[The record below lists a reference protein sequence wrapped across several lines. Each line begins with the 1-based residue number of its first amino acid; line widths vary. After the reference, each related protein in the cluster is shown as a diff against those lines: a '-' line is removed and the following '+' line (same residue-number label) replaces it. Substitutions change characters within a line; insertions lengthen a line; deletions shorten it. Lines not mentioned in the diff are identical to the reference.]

1 MRSTSSESPPL
12 ASLKGFSTVAIC
24 ATHFAFSNLG
34 LDAGPSTALRE
45 QVRYLICFVTAY
57 MVEFEDADIEVAAID
72 AGMITEVDTHH
83 LIAFSCLLTRLGTA
97 PTSVSLNCFD
107 AVAVGATHF
116 ALSDLCFDGGP
127 VKAPGKK
134 IGYPAG
140 FLPIDVIKLKK
151 AYICLTTIDAGMCG
165 EV

>member
-12 ASLKGFSTVAIC
+12 ASLKGFSTVAIGTANFTFC
-24 ATHFAFSNLG
+24 YLG

-83 LIAFSCLLTRLGTA
+83 LIAFSCLLTRLDTA
-97 PTSVSLNCFD
+97 PTSVSLNCFNP
-107 AVAVGATHF
+107 VAVCATPF
-116 ALSDLCFDGGP
+116 ALTHLPFNVVPLKS
-127 VKAPGKK
+127 
-134 IGYPAG
+134 PA
-140 FLPIDVIKLKK
+140 
-151 AYICLTTIDAGMCG
+151 
-165 EV
+165 